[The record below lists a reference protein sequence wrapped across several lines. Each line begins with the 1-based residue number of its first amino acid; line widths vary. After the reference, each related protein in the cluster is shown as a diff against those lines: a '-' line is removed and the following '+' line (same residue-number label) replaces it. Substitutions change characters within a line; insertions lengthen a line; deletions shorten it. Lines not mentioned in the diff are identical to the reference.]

1 MRHVICHYHIYKN
14 SGTTFDHILER
25 NYGDRHVRFDGPFP
39 YFSIGQRE
47 LAKVIA
53 RNKAAVAFSSHQ
65 ISLPVPAS
73 LEFNVLPVVFVR
85 HPLLRIHSIYRY
97 KRSENDGTLTSDNAA
112 RMDFD
117 EWCRTS
123 LAHAVEIV
131 QVSNSQTRMLGAQ
144 AGEVSLSR
152 RHKEWMEYDLQ
163 QALRNLRLVELLAR
177 TEHFAGDIARFGA
190 VLARYGI
197 EFVAEGTDPQNVTG
211 SDLDK
216 TVDERPA
223 GAGSSETYASCGG
236 EPAGP
241 SRFTPRSARAGR
253 HRRRRRADAAP
264 RSAPRTRPGRGR
276 RRRRVVAQQE
286 RHPRLPRQ
294 TSRNLNRALIPVI
307 IASLLRH
314 RRSRRA
320 QRN

>member
-25 NYGDRHVRFDGPFP
+25 NYGGRHVRFDGPFP

-216 TVDERPA
+216 TVDERLAQVQEALSPETHARLMAANRQDLAVYAAVGAMLA
-223 GAGSSETYASCGG
+223 GGG
-236 EPAGP
+236 DG
-241 SRFTPRSARAGR
+241 
-253 HRRRRRADAAP
+253 
-264 RSAPRTRPGRGR
+264 
-276 RRRRVVAQQE
+276 
-286 RHPRLPRQ
+286 
-294 TSRNLNRALIPVI
+294 
-307 IASLLRH
+307 
-314 RRSRRA
+314 
-320 QRN
+320 